1 MNLEQAVPL
10 FLVSDMERSLRF
22 YVDGL
27 GFEMKNKWTPEGD
40 RIRWCWLQAGGAAV
54 MLQESQ
60 KPLEGKPGLGVS
72 IWFQSGDSI
81 AIYHQLISQGIA
93 ASKPF
98 VGNGL
103 WDTSVVDP
111 DGYKLH
117 FESPTDVAEG
127 TEWAG

>member
-72 IWFQSGDSI
+72 IWFQCGDSI
-81 AIYHQLISQGIA
+81 AIYHQLSPRIESDL
-93 ASKPF
+93 
-98 VGNGL
+98 NGRFCERL
-103 WDTSVVDP
+103 IPQSMP
-111 DGYKLH
+111 
-117 FESPTDVAEG
+117 SC
-127 TEWAG
+127 